1 LDFHNRVQFNYLS
14 VCKQRFEPSNE
25 GSSSALVVVGIDDAL
40 CGSAKSRNH
49 VLTILLAFEGKIANS
64 DRFWSQARL
73 FVTRNYTSGLPGRP
87 ITYSIYELPR
97 HHNRPESP
105 RTNYQTDINQVPFD
119 GETHPQRADDQGR
132 LVGQGQS

>member
-1 LDFHNRVQFNYLS
+1 M
-14 VCKQRFEPSNE
+14 
-25 GSSSALVVVGIDDAL
+25 
-40 CGSAKSRNH
+40 
-49 VLTILLAFEGKIANS
+49 LAFERKIANS

-97 HHNRPESP
+97 NHNRPESP

-119 GETHPQRADDQGR
+119 GETHPERADD
-132 LVGQGQS
+132 